1 MVRVGNWVLS
11 DNRVAVIAG
20 VALLLAVAGIFM
32 ISRLTQA
39 SPAGSTSN
47 NSQVMKTSGSLNT
60 QTSQTTVNDDS
71 SAPAEEFLNES
82 PGQASSQTSNNTKV
96 TVNGQ
101 NIPIPENGSV
111 NQTINNNGSTTT
123 VNVDNRSSSSG
134 TVGSST
140 NRSSSSVNVR
150 VQSTQK
156 GSL

>member
-1 MVRVGNWVLS
+1 MVRVGNWALS
-11 DNRVAVIAG
+11 DNRVVVIAG
-20 VALLLAVAGIFM
+20 VAFLLAVAGVFM

-39 SPAGSTSN
+39 SPAGSTS

-71 SAPAEEFLNES
+71 SAPAEEFLDES
-82 PGQASSQTSNNTKV
+82 PGQVSSQTSNSTKV

-111 NQTINNNGSTTT
+111 SQTINSNGSTTT